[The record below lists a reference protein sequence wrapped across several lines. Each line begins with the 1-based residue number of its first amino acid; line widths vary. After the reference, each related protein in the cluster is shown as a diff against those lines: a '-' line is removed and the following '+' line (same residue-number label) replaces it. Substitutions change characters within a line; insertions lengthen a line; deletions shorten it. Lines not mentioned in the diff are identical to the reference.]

1 MNAVITAIGGF
12 VPPSILT
19 NKQISET
26 VDTSDEWIVKRTGIK
41 ERRIAADDVATSD
54 LASAA
59 IDDLIRNFKVD
70 PLEIQALVLATATPD
85 HILAPTA
92 SKVCE
97 NTGLKNAFGV
107 DLNAAC
113 SGFLYALETAT
124 SMIESGRYERII
136 VVGADK
142 MSSIVDYED
151 RNTCILFGDGAGA
164 VLLEKTESS
173 YGLMKSIL
181 HTDGSGI
188 ESLVVPAGGSKT
200 PATMPSLLHR
210 MHYLKQDG
218 SFVFKKAVSSM
229 SKVSQEV
236 LVKNE
241 LDTDE
246 IDWVVPHQAN
256 LRIINAV
263 GDSLGIESDKVKVN
277 IERYGNTTSATI
289 PLCLWDFK
297 DDFKEGQNLLIT
309 TFGAGF
315 SWGATC
321 LKWGVMREKRIVK
334 SLQTSNRKKS
344 VLVAQ

>member
-12 VPPSILT
+12 VPPAILD
-19 NKQISET
+19 NKKISET
-26 VDTSDEWIVKRTGIK
+26 VDTSEEWIEKRTGIK
-41 ERRIAADDVATSD
+41 ERRIADDDTATSD

-59 IDDLIRNFKVD
+59 IENLLENYNVD
-70 PLEIQALVLATATPD
+70 RKEIEALVLATATPD
-85 HILAPTA
+85 HILSPTA

-97 NTGLKNAFGV
+97 KSGLTNAFGV

-113 SGFLYALETAT
+113 SGFLYALETAA
-124 SMIESGRYERII
+124 SMIESGRYEKII

-164 VLLEKTESS
+164 VLLEKTESN

-181 HTDGSGI
+181 RTDGSGTS
-188 ESLVVPAGGSKT
+188 SLLVPAGGSKT
-200 PATMPSLLHR
+200 PASMQSILHR
-210 MHYLKQDG
+210 SHFLKQEG
-218 SFVFKKAVSSM
+218 SFVFKKAVASM
-229 SKVSQEV
+229 SQVSQDV
-236 LVKNE
+236 LAKNE

-246 IDWVVPHQAN
+246 IDWVIPHQAN

-263 GDSLGIESDKVKVN
+263 GESLNIDSEKVKVN

-289 PLCLWDFK
+289 PLCLWDFRE
-297 DDFKEGQNLLIT
+297 DFKEGQNLLIT

-321 LKWGVMREKRIVK
+321 LKWGIMRDDKTTK
-334 SLQTSNRKKS
+334 SFRANVRKKS
-344 VLVAQ
+344 VLTV